1 MMLKYLITL
10 MVILLSTG
18 CAESKELTRSR
29 ALTLIKES
37 KEFKEPAI
45 LKVRTGDPV
54 KLDALAADESE
65 QEAQARAVDFYL
77 DDQPML
83 AVLKYLDLI
92 EVKAEVVEKP
102 KVIKAPKIIVNRP
115 DGTVAKTP
123 VGSDRLTD
131 WSFTIRT
138 NLTAKGKEVAQS
150 DERSIP
156 LYTKRVIEVTGI
168 TNTSGQ
174 AGQARAEFLWRIVA
188 TKVGEAF
195 DPTSQTYKSL
205 PSELQQLLR
214 KPFGVMQKTPLA
226 STSEIDSSIQK
237 GVATFQRYDDGW
249 RLVGI

>member
-1 MMLKYLITL
+1 MLA
-10 MVILLSTG
+10 SG

-29 ALTLIKES
+29 ALALIKGS
-37 KEFKEPAI
+37 KEFKEPAL
-45 LKVRTGDPV
+45 LKVRNGDPV

-65 QEAQARAVDFYL
+65 QNAQARAVEFYL
-77 DDQPML
+77 NDQPML
-83 AVLKYLDLI
+83 AVLKYLNLI

-102 KVIKAPKIIVNRP
+102 KVIKAPEIIVNRP

-123 VGSDRLTD
+123 VGNDQLTQ

-138 NLTAKGKEVAQS
+138 NLTAEGKEAAQS

-174 AGQARAEFLWRIVA
+174 EGRARAEFTWRTVP
-188 TKVGEAF
+188 TSVGEAF

-205 PSELQQLLR
+205 PPELQQLLR
-214 KPFGVMQKTPLA
+214 KPVGIMQKTPLS

-237 GVATFQRYDDGW
+237 GVAAFQRYDDGW
-249 RLVGI
+249 RLTGI